1 MNRLPRWSSRV
12 VAWSFG
18 LVLALVL
25 TVAGQ
30 VAAAAEVATL
40 ALTGR
45 MGERALLMIEGQ
57 ANVLSVGQSHAGA
70 KLLAWQ
76 GDQALVE
83 HNGTHVLLRVGA
95 TPVVFA
101 GGTQP
106 VSSGREI
113 VLSAGPGGHFIT
125 GGAINGQAVQFMVD
139 TGATMV
145 AMSQR
150 DAQRLGLDLRNARP
164 SMAQTANGPVPVQ
177 QVSLTRVRVAGVEIS
192 NVDAIVLPASMPH
205 VLLGNSFLTRFQM
218 RRDNDVMRL
227 QLR

>member
-1 MNRLPRWSSRV
+1 MKRLPRWSAWV
-12 VAWSFG
+12 VTR
-18 LVLALVL
+18 VLAVVL
-25 TVAGQ
+25 MVAGQ
-30 VAAAAEVATL
+30 SMMTAAAATL

-57 ANVLSVGQSHAGA
+57 AKVLAVGQSYAGV

-83 HNGTHVLLRVGA
+83 HNGTRVLLRVGA
-95 TPVVFA
+95 TPVALA

-150 DAQRLGLDLRNARP
+150 DAQRLGLDLRSARI

-192 NVDAIVLPASMPH
+192 NVDAIVLPAAMPH